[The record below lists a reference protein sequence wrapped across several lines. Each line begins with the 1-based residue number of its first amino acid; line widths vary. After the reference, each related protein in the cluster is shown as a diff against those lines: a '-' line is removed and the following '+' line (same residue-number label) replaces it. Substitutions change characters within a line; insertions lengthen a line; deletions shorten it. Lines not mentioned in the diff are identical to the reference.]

1 LEEVLEAFSKLER
14 PIQNN
19 SALNDFLSE
28 YFGEAGSELEELN
41 PDDFETQPDFLEHVN
56 SSAIASFVEQVIDI
70 WPELTRKYVGAGNC
84 TGCVD
89 SFLPLDR
96 TFVVAGGRFREPYY
110 WDSFWIIE
118 GLLRTKGSFTE
129 IALNIIE
136 NFLDFVEEF
145 GFVPNGARIY
155 YLNRSQ
161 PPLLTQMVRIYIEQ
175 TQNSTILHRALPLLE
190 KEYEFW
196 TRNRTIEIEGGGKN
210 YSLNH
215 YAVSNTQPRP
225 ESFREDYITANN
237 ASYYN
242 KAGEI
247 FNATKQL
254 NETEKAQLYSNLA
267 SGAESGFD
275 YSVRWVTNPAD
286 AVTDTFFPLRSLNT
300 VNIVPVEL
308 NAILYQNELTIAEF
322 HRLEG
327 NFTAAAEW
335 SNRAAERQEAMT
347 AVFWDDQHFSYFDYN
362 VTSGEKN
369 IYNLADD
376 TTRESDTEGAP
387 EGQQVFLSPTQ
398 FYPFWTGAA
407 PDSLK
412 NNASAV
418 RRAYSRIAEE
428 LEAKAG
434 AISASNVISGQ
445 QWDEPNVWP
454 PLMHILI
461 SGLLNTPLESQA
473 GTDEDYVWTQE
484 LALKLAQRYVDSTFC
499 TWRVTG
505 GSTPE
510 FPQLEGVSEDAKGVM
525 FEKYAD
531 NSTNA
536 AGGGGEYEVSLDI
549 LLVPT
554 SC

>member
-1 LEEVLEAFSKLER
+1 LDEVLEAFGKLEK
-14 PIQNN
+14 PIRNN
-19 SALNDFLSE
+19 TALNDFLSE

-70 WPELTRKYVGAGNC
+70 WPELTRKYVGASNC

-96 TFVVAGGRFREPYY
+96 NFVVAGGRFREPYY

-175 TQNSTILHRALPLLE
+175 TQNSTILERALPLLE

-196 TRNRTIEIEGGGKN
+196 TQNRTVELEVDGKKHC
-210 YSLNH
+210 LNR
-215 YAVSNTQPRP
+215 YAVTNNQPRP

-247 FNATKQL
+247 FNATTPL
-254 NETEKAQLYSNLA
+254 NETQKAQLYSHLA

-275 YSVRWVTNPAD
+275 YSLRWVTNPSD

-300 VNIVPVEL
+300 VNILPVEL
-308 NAILYQNELTIAEF
+308 NSILYQNELTIAEF

-335 SNRAAERQEAMT
+335 SNRAAARQEAMT
-347 AVFWDDQHFSYFDYN
+347 AVFWDAESWSYFDYN
-362 VTSGEKN
+362 LTSGEKN
-369 IYNLADD
+369 KYILADD
-376 TTRESDTEGAP
+376 TTRESDEEGAP
-387 EGQQVFLSPTQ
+387 EGQQVWLSPTQ

-418 RRAYSRIAEE
+418 RRAYARIAEE
-428 LEAKAG
+428 LEEKAG
-434 AISASNVISGQ
+434 AISASNIISGQ

-454 PLMHILI
+454 PLQYILMQ
-461 SGLLNTPLESQA
+461 GLLNTPLESQE

-510 FPQLEGVSEDAKGVM
+510 FPQLEGVQEGAKGVM

-536 AGGGGEYEVSLDI
+536 AGGGGEYEVR
-549 LLVPT
+549 P
-554 SC
+554 